1 MILRYRQLSRF
12 PRVFKAMTGL
22 DVPEF
27 NTLVRDILP
36 RYAAA
41 EHTRLSRP
49 NRKRAP
55 GAGHPFTL
63 DARDQLLLSVV
74 WLRQYPLHEVLAYL
88 FAISDSTVSRYI
100 ARMLPLLEASGRDTM
115 RMPDPGKK
123 RRRNLDALL
132 SATPELA
139 VVIDTFEQ
147 RVQRPR
153 ERAEANCLYS
163 GKKKQHT
170 LKSQVAVD
178 EQSGRIVD
186 IADSVAGPTGDIKV
200 LEDSG
205 LMGRLPEGV
214 GGIGDL
220 AYIGIDKLHPAGL
233 GASPRRKPRG
243 KDRPPEDIAYNRA
256 FSRRR
261 IVVEHSIGRMR
272 RYQSL
277 SQTDRNHRQ
286 NHTARVRAVAG
297 LVNRRIDRHCSS

>member
-1 MILRYRQLSRF
+1 MILRYRHLSRF

-22 DVPEF
+22 DLPEF
-27 NTLVRDILP
+27 DTLVRDILP
-36 RYAAA
+36 RYSAA
-41 EHTRLSRP
+41 EQNRLARP
-49 NRKRAP
+49 QRKRAI

-63 DARDQLLLSVV
+63 DARDQLLLTLV
-74 WLRQYPLHEVLAYL
+74 WLRQYSLHEVLAYL
-88 FAISDSTVSRYI
+88 FALSDSTVSRYI

-132 SATPELA
+132 WSTPELA
-139 VVIDTFEQ
+139 VVIDSFEQ

-170 LKSQVAVD
+170 LKSQ
-178 EQSGRIVD
+178 
-186 IADSVAGPTGDIKV
+186 
-200 LEDSG
+200 EDSG
-205 LMGRLPEGV
+205 LMGRLPAGV

-220 AYIGIDKLHPAGL
+220 AYVGIDKLHPNGL

-243 KDRPPEDIAYNRA
+243 KDRPVEDIAYNRA

-277 SQTDRNHRQ
+277 SQTNRNHRQ
-286 NHTARVRAVAG
+286 NHSARVRAVAG
-297 LVNRRIDRHCSS
+297 LVNRRIDRHCPS

>member
-1 MILRYRQLSRF
+1 MILRYYHLSRF
-12 PRVFKAMTGL
+12 PRVFKSMTGV

-27 NTLVRDILP
+27 DTLVRDILP

-41 EHTRLSRP
+41 EHTRLNRP
-49 NRKRAP
+49 NRKRAL
-55 GAGHPFTL
+55 GAGHPFRL
-63 DARDQLLLSVV
+63 DPRDQLLLTVV
-74 WLRQYPLHEVLAYL
+74 WLRHYPIHEVLAYL

-100 ARMLPLLEASGRDTM
+100 SRTLPLLEAAGRDTM

-123 RRRNLDALL
+123 RRRTLDALL
-132 SATPELA
+132 ADTPDL
-139 VVIDTFEQ
+139 VIVIDTFEQ

-153 ERAEANCLYS
+153 DRSSADRLYS

-170 LKSQVAVD
+170 LKSQIAVD
-178 EQSGRIVD
+178 EASGRIVD
-186 IADSVAGPTGDIKV
+186 IADSVPGPTADIKL
-200 LEDSG
+200 LEESE
-205 LMGRLPEGV
+205 LLRRVPAGV

-220 AYIGIDKLHPAGL
+220 AYVGINKLHPLGL

-243 KDRPPEDIAYNRA
+243 RDRPAEDIVYNQA

-277 SQTDRNHRQ
+277 NQTDRNHRQ
-286 NHTARVRAVAG
+286 NHSARVRAVAG
-297 LVNRRIDRHCSS
+297 LVNRRLDRHCPC